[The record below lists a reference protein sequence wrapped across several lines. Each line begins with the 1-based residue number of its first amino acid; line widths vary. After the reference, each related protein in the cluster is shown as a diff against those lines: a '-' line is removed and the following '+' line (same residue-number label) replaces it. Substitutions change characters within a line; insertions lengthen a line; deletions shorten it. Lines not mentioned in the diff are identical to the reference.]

1 MSFLLPLRRESF
13 HQISSSSSF
22 DFATPTMSL
31 VSLRRDPSSHS
42 NPDEARVTH
51 LSWDAVVDFDQRKF
65 FATATYDVETINNC
79 STLRL
84 DTSNLDV
91 QSVTVNGSPVTFSI
105 SLPNPKKLH
114 LGSCLEIDL
123 RCGSSGDG
131 NSSNP
136 EKEVISVSIQYSTS
150 PNASAV
156 QWLPPSQTAGK
167 EYPYVFS
174 ACFVSVLF
182 LVLVDTCSK
191 QFMVFVQSH
200 PF

>member
-1 MSFLLPLRRESF
+1 MTSSLL
-13 HQISSSSSF
+13 
-22 DFATPTMSL
+22 
-31 VSLRRDPSSHS
+31 RDPSSHS
-42 NPDEARVTH
+42 NPNEAHVTH
-51 LSWDAVVDFDQRKF
+51 LSWDAVVDFDKRKF
-65 FATATYDVETINNC
+65 FATATYDVVTINNC

-91 QSVTVNGSPVTFSI
+91 QSVTVNGSPATFSI
-105 SLPNPKKLH
+105 SLPNTKKLH

-123 RCGSSGDG
+123 RSGSSASGGG
-131 NSSNP
+131 NSRNANFDTEGRP

-182 LVLVDTCSK
+182 RCVSLGDTCVLTSNPIQRNVRPYTHAHYYHVK
-191 QFMVFVQSH
+191 TVLQ
-200 PF
+200 

>member
-1 MSFLLPLRRESF
+1 
-13 HQISSSSSF
+13 
-22 DFATPTMSL
+22 
-31 VSLRRDPSSHS
+31 
-42 NPDEARVTH
+42 VTH

-65 FATATYDVETINNC
+65 FATATYDVDTINNNC

-91 QSVTVNGSPVTFSI
+91 QSVTVNGSPATFSI
-105 SLPNPKKLH
+105 SLPNLKKLH

-123 RCGSSGDG
+123 RSGSSSIGGGG
-131 NSSNP
+131 NSSNTNFDTEGRP

-182 LVLVDTCSK
+182 RCVSRYM
-191 QFMVFVQSH
+191 F
-200 PF
+200 